1 MRERIGSSY
10 PLSSKD
16 SRIGETVPVA
26 LGRIVAYSPQV
37 SFPKGSGWPAW
48 QRDYRYGTLVIKPP
62 PPLASALDR
71 IRERFDPAS
80 AAQIGA
86 HITLTPPFAAA
97 PSFADEERVR
107 TAIRRVASMRL
118 QLDRPNRFSG
128 SLVVY
133 LPVVPIQPFLKL
145 RDVLLATGLFR
156 LDLPHTTDFVPHL
169 TLSEFGTAPA
179 AALGADIPSR
189 EAMAFLAEEVAWVV
203 PDEALH
209 FTVRR
214 TFMLA
219 ASHPSPA
226 S

>member
-1 MRERIGSSY
+1 MN
-10 PLSSKD
+10 
-16 SRIGETVPVA
+16 
-26 LGRIVAYSPQV
+26 
-37 SFPKGSGWPAW
+37 FPKGSGWPAW
-48 QRDYRYGTLVIKPP
+48 QRDYRYGTLVIMPP
-62 PPLASALDR
+62 PSLASALDP

-97 PSFADEERVR
+97 PSSADEERVR
-107 TAIRRVASMRL
+107 AATRGVAPMRL
-118 QLDRPNRFSG
+118 QLDRPTRFSG
-128 SLVVY
+128 SSVVY
-133 LPVVPIQPFLKL
+133 LPVVPTQPFLKL
-145 RDVLLATGLFR
+145 REALLATGLFR

-179 AALGADIPSR
+179 AALKADIPQP
-189 EAMAFLAEEVAWVV
+189 EAMAFLVEAVAWVV

-219 ASHPSPA
+219 ASHLTPA